1 MAQIFI
7 NFQGYYGCFSSARLK
22 TRIILMKN
30 FITALTAVLLIMAT
44 ACSNESDQRQ
54 AESVQPDGN
63 EHAAIVENAVFTDLD
78 GNDVNISE
86 FEGKLVLIDFWE
98 SWCGPCL
105 QVFPAMEDL
114 RGEYPD
120 QFEVLAVTVGMTE
133 GPEDA
138 RAFKEEHGYDF
149 HFLYD
154 EYGVFQDLGGT
165 GIPFKAYVGPD
176 GKFIKIEMGSRGRQG
191 DYNTTKQ
198 LISEQFNQ

>member
-1 MAQIFI
+1 MKKFI
-7 NFQGYYGCFSSARLK
+7 VLF
-22 TRIILMKN
+22 
-30 FITALTAVLLIMAT
+30 TALLMMGVT
-44 ACSNESDQRQ
+44 ACSSDDQQQ
-54 AESVQPDGN
+54 AETQSQTAQADNG
-63 EHAAIVENAVFTDLD
+63 EHASIVENAVFTDLD
-78 GNDVNISE
+78 GNDVDISE

-154 EYGVFQDLGGT
+154 EYGVFQDLGGS
-165 GIPFKAYVGPD
+165 GIPFKAYVAPD
-176 GKFIKIEMGSRGRQG
+176 GKFIKIEMGSHGRQG
-191 DYNTTKQ
+191 DYDRAKEMITEHFD
-198 LISEQFNQ
+198 L